1 MINKNNVLIT
11 VYITNYNYGN
21 YLEQSINS
29 VLNQSTKNFELII
42 IDDGSTD
49 NSIEIINKF
58 KNNSQIKFISQ
69 KNKGLNVSNN
79 IALKLSK
86 GKYIIR
92 LDADDWLE
100 TRALELLSN
109 HLEKNQDIG
118 LVFADYYTVNNSGQ
132 IIEEI
137 RRHNFDDVTLL
148 DKPAHGACTMIR
160 TSCLK
165 NIGGYDESFKCQDGF
180 DLWIRFTK
188 SFKVSNINKTLFYYR
203 QHHNNLTKQER
214 KILSTRA
221 KILKK
226 AAESKNKRIN
236 VIAIISVR
244 GERFDKS
251 CLSFKRLKNKYLIDW
266 TIEAAL
272 DSEKIDKVVV
282 DTPDEKIFKYIE
294 SKKNNNLSCILRE
307 ESLANLNTP
316 ILYSIKNA
324 VEKTEK
330 KEKITYDAIFQ
341 LTIESPFRNKEY
353 LDCAIN
359 VMNVFE
365 TDVVIGVR
373 EENDNF
379 YQHSGHGLQL
389 IKESTELRLER
400 EDIFRE
406 VGSMRLIKREILNKK
421 EILNK
426 IPITKSLKVG
436 HVNLDEK
443 SSIRISSNFMW
454 ELVKYLV
461 EKDL

>member
-1 MINKNNVLIT
+1 MIKKRNILIS
-11 VYITNYNYGN
+11 VYITNYNYGK
-21 YLEQSINS
+21 YLEQSIKS
-29 VLNQSTKNFELII
+29 VLNQTTKDFELII

-49 NSIEIINKF
+49 NSLEIIKKFENKP
-58 KNNSQIKFISQ
+58 QIKFIKQ

-100 TRALELLSN
+100 KNALELLSN
-109 HLEKNQDIG
+109 HLEKHPDIG
-118 LVFADYYTVNNSGQ
+118 LVFADYYHVNNSGQ
-132 IIEEI
+132 IIEEV

-180 DLWIRFTK
+180 DLWIRFIK
-188 SFKVSNINKTLFYYR
+188 SFKVSNINKTLFFYR
-203 QHHNNLTKQER
+203 QHQNNLTKQEGR
-214 KILSTRA
+214 ILSTRA
-221 KILKK
+221 KILNK
-226 AAESKNKRIN
+226 AAKNKNKKIT

-244 GERFDKS
+244 GETFDNS
-251 CLSFKRLKNKYLIDW
+251 CLSLKRLKNKYLIDW

-272 DSEKIDKVVV
+272 GTNKIDKVVV

-294 SKKNNNLSCILRE
+294 SKKQKNLSCILRD
-307 ESLANLNTP
+307 ESLANLNTS

-324 VEKTEK
+324 LEQTEEKEK
-330 KEKITYDAIFQ
+330 KTYDAVFQ
-341 LTIESPFRNKEY
+341 LTIESPFRNKEH

-379 YQHSGHGLQL
+379 YQHSGHGLKL

-400 EDIFRE
+400 EDLFRE
-406 VGSMRLIKREILNKK
+406 VGSMRLIKRKILK
-421 EILNK
+421 K
-426 IPITKSLKVG
+426 IPITKSLKIG

-443 SSIRISSNFMW
+443 SSMRISSNFMW
-454 ELVKYLV
+454 DLVKSIA
-461 EKDL
+461 EKDS

>member
-1 MINKNNVLIT
+1 M
-11 VYITNYNYGN
+11 
-21 YLEQSINS
+21 
-29 VLNQSTKNFELII
+29 
-42 IDDGSTD
+42 
-49 NSIEIINKF
+49 
-58 KNNSQIKFISQ
+58 
-69 KNKGLNVSNN
+69 
-79 IALKLSK
+79 
-86 GKYIIR
+86 
-92 LDADDWLE
+92 
-100 TRALELLSN
+100 
-109 HLEKNQDIG
+109 
-118 LVFADYYTVNNSGQ
+118 
-132 IIEEI
+132 
-137 RRHNFDDVTLL
+137 
-148 DKPAHGACTMIR
+148 
-160 TSCLK
+160 
-165 NIGGYDESFKCQDGF
+165 
-180 DLWIRFTK
+180 
-188 SFKVSNINKTLFYYR
+188 
-203 QHHNNLTKQER
+203 
-214 KILSTRA
+214 
-221 KILKK
+221 
-226 AAESKNKRIN
+226 
-236 VIAIISVR
+236 
-244 GERFDKS
+244 
-251 CLSFKRLKNKYLIDW
+251 
-266 TIEAAL
+266 